1 MLTPYKI
8 EDYFKEFHPIWAVK
22 MKDVRQKMY
31 WSHLSIPFIDW
42 LRRLGLTT
50 KRTLNRMQR
59 LTLPTIGESNYR
71 WQ

>member
-42 LRRLGLTT
+42 LSIHGGVQAHF
-50 KRTLNRMQR
+50 KCRT
-59 LTLPTIGESNYR
+59 
-71 WQ
+71 